1 MTPDDGI
8 TSSAPPPFNG
18 KPCGRW
24 RAFWG
29 SLRVKLPASILTVF
43 LIILSVST
51 VYITNTANSVI
62 SYVKGSRTEEAAFAV
77 SGNIS
82 VQLQRAGKDMSIL
95 AGLPAVMAAIEL
107 APVRLPPARNSYA
120 GANLINLLNSS
131 KQSYGYYESLW
142 IMNEAGEIVAG
153 DFMAN
158 SLALPNMD
166 RFDAK
171 WFRQIMDKN
180 TFVVSAPI
188 LSEANGDVLIP
199 VSLKIVYNGKSGA
212 LTGTLQ
218 LSKVARGLLR
228 EAGSTGRKALIV
240 GTDGAVVASPDP
252 AIDEGTNFGGTE
264 WFNEILAHVSG
275 NMAVEMDGERKTI
288 GFFHI
293 PQTDLY
299 SLVIADA
306 SYMQSYITTIKNAA
320 VAAAVISAL
329 LAAGCVCLFIFPV
342 TRDITHLSFFARQI
356 SSGSQDSSTNVSRH
370 DELGDLSASLSDMV
384 VTLTDMVV
392 RSQAAT
398 KAKSEF
404 LARMSHEIRTPMNGI
419 IGMTYL
425 AFKENPDEK
434 LRKFLERIDMAAN
447 NLLGIINDI
456 LDFSKIEAD
465 KMEIVNSS
473 FSLSAMLDSVYDMLQ
488 IKAREK
494 KLVLDFAV
502 DEAVPDVLEGD
513 SLRLSQVCINI
524 CSNALKFTESGSV
537 SLRVSVRERRENGN
551 LLLFA
556 IKDTGIGMNEEALQT
571 IFESFSQAD
580 GSTTRKYGGTGLGLA
595 ISRSLVRMM
604 GGDIWVESAVGR
616 GSVFFFTIFAKE
628 GRAEEESQA
637 ESSSGA
643 ADDQPLPLRILLA
656 EDNEINLEI
665 ALSVLQDMGATVKVA
680 RNGKEAVQ
688 RWEEE
693 DGYDLILMDIQMP
706 EMDGLTAAKLIRESP
721 GERSKIVPII
731 AMTANAMSGDREKSL
746 EAGMNDHVTKPLDV
760 VLLRK
765 ALVFWS
771 MKEKGNL
778 SRAV

>member
-8 TSSAPPPFNG
+8 TSSAPQPFNG
-18 KPCGRW
+18 KPRGRW

-51 VYITNTANSVI
+51 AYITSTANSVI

-95 AGLPAVMAAIEL
+95 AGLPSIMAAIEL
-107 APVRLPPARNSYA
+107 FPPSLPLARNSYTRV
-120 GANLINLLNSS
+120 NLINLLNSS

-158 SLALPNMD
+158 ALSLPNRE
-166 RFDAK
+166 RFDAE

-188 LSEANGDVLIP
+188 LSEATGDVLIP

-228 EAGSTGRKALIV
+228 EAGSNERRALLV
-240 GTDGAVVASPDP
+240 GTDGEVVASPDP
-252 AIDEGTNFGGTE
+252 KIDEGTNFGGAE

-306 SYMQSYITTIKNAA
+306 SYMQSYITTIKRAA

-329 LAAGCVCLFIFPV
+329 LAVGCVCLFIFPV
-342 TRDITHLSFFARQI
+342 TRDIIRLSCFARQI
-356 SSGSQDSSTNVSRH
+356 SKGGQDSSTNTNVFRN
-370 DELGDLSASLSDMV
+370 DELGDLSSSLREMV
-384 VTLTDMVV
+384 VTLTDMVI

-465 KMEIVNSS
+465 KMEIVNRS
-473 FSLSAMLDSVYDMLQ
+473 FSLSAMLESVYDMLQ
-488 IKAREK
+488 IKAQEK
-494 KLVLDFAV
+494 KLTLDFAV
-502 DEAVPDVLEGD
+502 DGAVPDVLEGD
-513 SLRLSQVCINI
+513 ALRLSQVCINI

-537 SLRVSVRERRENGN
+537 SLRVSVGERRDNAYP
-551 LLLFA
+551 LLFA
-556 IKDTGIGMNEEALQT
+556 IKDTGIGMNEEALET

-604 GGDIWVESAVGR
+604 GGDIRVESAVGR
-616 GSVFFFTIFAKE
+616 GSVFFFTVPLRE
-628 GRAEEESQA
+628 GKAEEQVESRA
-637 ESSSGA
+637 ATSSGA
-643 ADDQPLPLRILLA
+643 EGEPPLPLRILLA
-656 EDNEINLEI
+656 EDNELNLEI
-665 ALSVLQDMGATVKVA
+665 ALSVLQDMGATVTVA
-680 RNGKEAVQ
+680 RNGKEALQ
-688 RWEEE
+688 KWEEE
-693 DGYDLILMDIQMP
+693 GEERYDLVLMDIQMP

-721 GERSKIVPII
+721 GERSKTVPII

-760 VLLRK
+760 ALLRK
-765 ALVFWS
+765 VLVRYTKRS
-771 MKEKGNL
+771 
-778 SRAV
+778 